1 MAKRILFYWIPVILW
16 AGFIFFLSSYGN
28 PLQSPVVTSIQTEV
42 NSIDI
47 PEVSVRPM
55 LPKIG
60 LSDLAAIVN
69 HSEFTRRL
77 FHLLL
82 YLGLGYLVYRALI
95 FSTGRY
101 AFWVALMACSLY
113 GLSDEFHQ
121 RFVPGRTF
129 QWPDLAFDIF
139 GALLGILLYHWV
151 VRLFVHPRPTKVMN
165 EINPAS

>member
-1 MAKRILFYWIPVILW
+1 MKRFLFYWMPVILW

-28 PLQSPVVTSIQTEV
+28 PMQSPVVTSIQAEV

-47 PEVSVRPM
+47 PDVSIRPM

-60 LSDLAAIVN
+60 LADLANIVN

-77 FHLLL
+77 FHLFL
-82 YLGLGYLVYRALI
+82 YLILGYLVYRALMA
-95 FSTGRY
+95 STGRNE
-101 AFWVALMACSLY
+101 FWAALAACSLY

-129 QWPDLAFDIF
+129 QWPDIAFDIF
-139 GALLGILLYHWV
+139 GALLGILLYYWMIRIVAHR
-151 VRLFVHPRPTKVMN
+151 RLTHLKK
-165 EINPAS
+165 ESNPAS

>member
-1 MAKRILFYWIPVILW
+1 MPVILW

-47 PEVSVRPM
+47 PEVSIRPM

-60 LSDLAAIVN
+60 LADLAAIVN
-69 HSEFTRRL
+69 HSEFTRRS

-82 YLGLGYLVYRALI
+82 YLILGYLVYRALMA
-95 FSTGRY
+95 STGRY
-101 AFWVALMACSLY
+101 AFWVALAACSLY

-121 RFVPGRTF
+121 RFVPGRSF
-129 QWPDLAFDIF
+129 QWFDLAFDIF
-139 GALLGILLYHWV
+139 GAFLGILLYHWV
-151 VRLFVHPRPTKVMN
+151 VRILVHRRPAKVIN
-165 EINPAS
+165 EIKPAS

>member
-1 MAKRILFYWIPVILW
+1 VPVILW

-28 PLQSPVVTSIQTEV
+28 PLQSPLVTSIQTEV

-47 PEVSVRPM
+47 PDVSIRPM
-55 LPKIG
+55 LPRIG

-82 YLGLGYLVYRALI
+82 YLVLGYLVYRALI
-95 FSTGRY
+95 ASTGRY
-101 AFWVALMACSLY
+101 AFWVALVACSLY

-121 RFVPGRTF
+121 RFVPGRSC
-129 QWPDLAFDIF
+129 QVMDLVFDII
-139 GALLGILLYHWV
+139 GAFLGILLYHWM
-151 VRLFVHPRPTKVMN
+151 VRFFAQRRPTNMKK
-165 EINPAS
+165 ESNPAG

>member
-1 MAKRILFYWIPVILW
+1 MPVILW

-28 PLQSPVVTSIQTEV
+28 PLQSPVVKSIQSEV

-47 PEVSVRPM
+47 PDVSIRPM

-82 YLGLGYLVYRALI
+82 YLVLGYLVYRALTA
-95 FSTGRY
+95 STGRY

-121 RFVPGRTF
+121 RFVPGRSC
-129 QWPDLAFDIF
+129 QVMDLVFDIC
-139 GALLGILLYHWV
+139 GAFLGILLYHWV
-151 VRLFVHPRPTKVMN
+151 VHFLLHRRPFNLKKESNT
-165 EINPAS
+165 AA

>member
-1 MAKRILFYWIPVILW
+1 VPVILW

-28 PLQSPVVTSIQTEV
+28 PLQSPVVTSIQAEA

-47 PEVSVRPM
+47 PDVSIRPM

-60 LSDLAAIVN
+60 LSDLANIVN
-69 HSEFTRRL
+69 HSELTRRS

-82 YLGLGYLVYRALI
+82 YLILGYLVYRALI
-95 FSTGRY
+95 ASTGRY
-101 AFWVALMACSLY
+101 AFWVALAACSLY

-121 RFVPGRTF
+121 RFVPGRSF
-129 QWPDLAFDIF
+129 QWPDIAFDVI
-139 GALLGILLYHWV
+139 GALLGILLYHCFIRV
-151 VRLFVHPRPTKVMN
+151 LAHRRRKIVKN

>member
-1 MAKRILFYWIPVILW
+1 MPVILW

-28 PLQSPVVTSIQTEV
+28 PLQSPVVTSIQAEV

-47 PEVSVRPM
+47 PNVSIRPM

-69 HSEFTRRL
+69 HSEFTRRI

-82 YLGLGYLVYRALI
+82 YLVLGYLVYRALI
-95 FSTGRY
+95 AYAGRY
-101 AFWVALMACSLY
+101 AFLVALMSCSLY

-121 RFVPGRTF
+121 RFVPGRSF

-139 GALLGILLYHWV
+139 GAFLGILLYHWV
-151 VRLFVHPRPTKVMN
+151 VRFLVHRRLTHLKK
-165 EINPAS
+165 ESNPAS